1 MSQAWK
7 ILLAL
12 TFARIS
18 MGVQFQAIP
27 ALAIP
32 LTASGEMSFVAL
44 GTLTGAYLLPGAVVA
59 LVGGWLAHRVGDAR
73 VAFAGLGLMTV
84 GGFAGWAADSY
95 EAAVLWRLV
104 AGIGAVGLNV
114 MLTKMAADWFDGRD
128 DLTTA
133 MGVLVSSWPAGIAI
147 AALILPLLAAAQGVQ
162 TALLVPAVICAIGW
176 AGLWLIWKEPKRAVK
191 PAGAAETSGFTGREI
206 TLVVLA
212 GSIWTAFNIAFVG
225 VIAWTP
231 PLLEQAGLAPLVA
244 STSASFI
251 GWAAIFAVALGGW
264 LSSRVRRKDAVAI
277 MWFALSAAS
286 VVVLPGMGQG
296 AGAVWVMIWVGVVI
310 SPAAAMIMALTVQ
323 AARPHL
329 RALVM
334 GIYFAIYYAGMGIA
348 PVLLG
353 ALAEASGGAEAP
365 IYAICALQIFCIVAW
380 IAFRRLRARSAPPA

>member
-206 TLVVLA
+206 TGGA
-212 GSIWTAFNIAFVG
+212 CAAR
-225 VIAWTP
+225 
-231 PLLEQAGLAPLVA
+231 GLDLRERHR
-244 STSASFI
+244 
-251 GWAAIFAVALGGW
+251 LGGD
-264 LSSRVRRKDAVAI
+264 LCRGIGRLAVEPGAQKRRGCDHVVCSFGGKRGRAAGYGAGRGGGLGDDLGRRGDQPCGGDDNGVDRAGG
-277 MWFALSAAS
+277 AAS
-286 VVVLPGMGQG
+286 
-296 AGAVWVMIWVGVVI
+296 
-310 SPAAAMIMALTVQ
+310 S
-323 AARPHL
+323 ARPGHGYLLCNLL
-329 RALVM
+329 RRNGYRPGA
-334 GIYFAIYYAGMGIA
+334 AWR
-348 PVLLG
+348 LG
-353 ALAEASGGAEAP
+353 
-365 IYAICALQIFCIVAW
+365 
-380 IAFRRLRARSAPPA
+380 